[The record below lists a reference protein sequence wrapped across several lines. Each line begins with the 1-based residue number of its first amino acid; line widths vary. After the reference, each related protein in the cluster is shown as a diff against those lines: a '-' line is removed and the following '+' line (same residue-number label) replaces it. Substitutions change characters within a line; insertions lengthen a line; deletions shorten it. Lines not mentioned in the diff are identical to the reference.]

1 MNLFL
6 IPRDIST
13 LPVIRPKDAYVCT
26 SMDCTEAARANET
39 RSKSLNVLTLSNP
52 GYHNGNGA
60 ARRPSSLH
68 FNERMC
74 RS

>member
-26 SMDCTEAARANET
+26 SMDCTEAARGKRDEKQESECT
-39 RSKSLNVLTLSNP
+39 HPIES
-52 GYHNGNGA
+52 
-60 ARRPSSLH
+60 
-68 FNERMC
+68 
-74 RS
+74 